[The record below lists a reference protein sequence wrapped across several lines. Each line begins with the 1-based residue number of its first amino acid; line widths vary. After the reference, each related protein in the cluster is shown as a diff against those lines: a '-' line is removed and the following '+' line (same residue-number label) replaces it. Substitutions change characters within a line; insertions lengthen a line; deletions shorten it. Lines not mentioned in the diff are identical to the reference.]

1 MDESRLTQKQRKWL
15 DASRKIGPGPMTK
28 TERELL
34 ERLYAEMLPSEQ
46 QELYQYIQ
54 EMTGKQEEQ
63 ADDPIAAM
71 ERRVWSQPSRKLLN
85 TLGQS
90 QKIKGP
96 KLTEKS

>member
-1 MDESRLTQKQRKWL
+1 MIEDRLSQKQRKWL
-15 DASRKIGPGPMTK
+15 DASRKIGPGPMTR

-46 QELYQYIQ
+46 QELHRYIQ
-54 EMTGKQEEQ
+54 ENAAKQEEQ

-71 ERRVWSQPSRKLLN
+71 EKRVWSQPSPKLLD

-90 QKIKGP
+90 QKVKKPGRG
-96 KLTEKS
+96 